1 MGWPRPTRTSW
12 VTELVCINREVFLRF
27 YRLISK
33 TAGIGDI
40 DKYLM
45 SGTGELQSCGRAT

>member
-33 TAGIGDI
+33 TAAIGDI